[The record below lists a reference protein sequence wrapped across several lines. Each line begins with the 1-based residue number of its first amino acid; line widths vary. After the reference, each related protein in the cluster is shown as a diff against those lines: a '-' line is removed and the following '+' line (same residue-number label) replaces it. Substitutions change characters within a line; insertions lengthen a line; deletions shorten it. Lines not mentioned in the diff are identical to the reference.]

1 MKLHSEQ
8 FNGLNAIVA
17 YGTDYVQVNEVRHTH
32 SLVVLPRALI
42 VPWGAARV
50 GDLTETHFVALA
62 EAGIEIVLLGTG
74 AKQQFIH
81 PRITR
86 ALLDKRIGIEMMDTQ
101 AACRTYNILLGEGRN
116 VAAALILE
124 AA

>member
-8 FNGLNAIVA
+8 FKGLNAIVA
-17 YGTDYVQVNEVRHTH
+17 YGADYVQVNEARHTQ
-32 SLVVLPRALI
+32 SLVVLPLALI
-42 VPWGAARV
+42 APWGAARAS
-50 GDLTETHFVALA
+50 DLTDIHFAVLA
-62 EAGIEIVLLGTG
+62 NADIEIVLLGTG

-124 AA
+124 TA